1 MEQHKMTKPFETIY
15 DIISGETTI
24 REFTDAEI
32 KKLENE
38 KKENAKL
45 LAIAEAETEA
55 KAVARQVIAERL
67 GLTVDELQ
75 VLLG

>member
-1 MEQHKMTKPFETIY
+1 MTKPFETIY

-55 KAVARQVIAERL
+55 KAAARQAIAERL

>member
-1 MEQHKMTKPFETIY
+1 MTKPFETIY

-55 KAVARQVIAERL
+55 KAAARQAIAERL
-67 GLTVDELQ
+67 GLTADELQ

>member
-1 MEQHKMTKPFETIY
+1 MTKPFETIY
-15 DIISGETTI
+15 DVISGETTI

-32 KKLENE
+32 KELENAR
-38 KKENAKL
+38 KENAKL
-45 LAIAEAETEA
+45 LAIAETEIKA
-55 KAVARQVIAERL
+55 KDAQRKAIAERL

>member
-1 MEQHKMTKPFETIY
+1 MTKPFETIY